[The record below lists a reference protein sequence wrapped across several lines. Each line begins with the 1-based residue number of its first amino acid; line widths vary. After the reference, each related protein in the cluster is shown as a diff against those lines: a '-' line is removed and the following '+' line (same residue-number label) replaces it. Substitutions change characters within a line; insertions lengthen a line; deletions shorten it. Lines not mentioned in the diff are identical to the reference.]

1 MKKTNMA
8 SLCGIFCTSAMVILV
23 AMSVAVMAVKE
34 FKVGDDLGWMEP
46 DANNTAMYS
55 QWAESHRFHVGDS
68 LCEFATLMSSF
79 LLVFFFRTDLQ
90 LLEEFIKS
98 IKW

>member
-1 MKKTNMA
+1 MKNKSMA
-8 SLCGIFCTSAMVILV
+8 SLLGIFSASAVVILV

-34 FKVGDDLGWMEP
+34 FKVGNDLGWMEP
-46 DANNTAMYS
+46 DANNTAIYS

-79 LLVFFFRTDLQ
+79 LLAFIFESDSY
-90 LLEEFIKS
+90 LL
-98 IKW
+98 